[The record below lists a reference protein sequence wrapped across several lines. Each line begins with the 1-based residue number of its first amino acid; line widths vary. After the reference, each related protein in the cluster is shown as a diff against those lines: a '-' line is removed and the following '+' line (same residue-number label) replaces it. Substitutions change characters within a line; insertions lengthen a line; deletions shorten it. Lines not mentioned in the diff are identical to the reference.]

1 MKNTLRAATGMIVLT
16 VAGAAFA
23 ATPCTAD
30 VARMKRLEDRTQATT
45 SSAEPAKSGLTLT
58 SAKRLDGPGM
68 VVPGAAPVGGL
79 SLADAK
85 RLDRLPAP
93 GRARDIAG
101 SCH

>member
-1 MKNTLRAATGMIVLT
+1 
-16 VAGAAFA
+16 
-23 ATPCTAD
+23 
-30 VARMKRLEDRTQATT
+30 
-45 SSAEPAKSGLTLT
+45 
-58 SAKRLDGPGM
+58 M

>member
-30 VARMKRLEDRTQATT
+30 VARMKRLEDRSLAIP
-45 SSAEPAKSGLTLT
+45 SSADLAKSGLTLT
-58 SAKRLDGPGM
+58 TAKRLDGPGM
-68 VVPGAAPVGGL
+68 VVPSTAPVGVL

-101 SCH
+101 SCL

>member
-30 VARMKRLEDRTQATT
+30 VARMKRLEDRSLAIP
-45 SSAEPAKSGLTLT
+45 SSADLAKSGLTLT
-58 SAKRLDGPGM
+58 TAKRLDGPGM
-68 VVPGAAPVGGL
+68 VVPSAAPVGGL

-101 SCH
+101 SCL